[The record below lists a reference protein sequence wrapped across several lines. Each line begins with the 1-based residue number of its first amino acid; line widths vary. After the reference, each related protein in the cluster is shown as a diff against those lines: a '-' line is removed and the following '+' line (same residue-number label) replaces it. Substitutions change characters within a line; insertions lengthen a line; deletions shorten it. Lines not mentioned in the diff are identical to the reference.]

1 MNLGRGLGYV
11 NVLPFAKVSGIS
23 EYSIGHSIMARA
35 VYVGL
40 RQATREMSDIVRGF
54 AD

>member
-1 MNLGRGLGYV
+1 V
-11 NVLPFAKVSGIS
+11 

-35 VYVGL
+35 IYTGI
-40 RQATREMSDIVRGF
+40 RQATRDMVDILRGF